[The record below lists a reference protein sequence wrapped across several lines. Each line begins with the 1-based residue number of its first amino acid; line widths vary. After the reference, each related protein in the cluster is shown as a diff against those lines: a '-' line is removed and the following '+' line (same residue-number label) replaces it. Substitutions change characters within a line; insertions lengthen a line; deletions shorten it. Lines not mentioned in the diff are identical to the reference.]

1 MSKLSQEQESILTEI
16 NTLLAMVERYGQME
30 LNGSFNIT
38 VSPIKILLNVMQA
51 LGVSYDEIIEF
62 LSSMIVSITPVVDLA
77 VKGIL
82 LAKLKSDIDCNLD
95 PRIPKNMR
103 EEIKGVNTI
112 PIFDMKPNENV
123 GSDDIN
129 ARGIEIDISTID
141 YYGMLNESP
150 MSEKGR
156 YKYFGNKKYYTVE
169 GVKEKF
175 YEYEQVISY
184 CLKKGINKNLIK
196 KHSDVDTIHEFV
208 RAKDFN
214 AFLWY
219 VLHKAKFINVSTLRN
234 EDIPEG
240 ESILKEYTGVDTNNT
255 YFVGQTYYQGVG
267 NEKYGVIGM
276 CIKNTP
282 ILTTNETF
290 LDATPNSSNKEMSDI
305 ALETQ
310 KQKTNESQY
319 CVVPITN
326 LWNGLNWYVNRF
338 FNNTIESSNNVLGTN
353 FKHDPKKDFALFN
366 ISTQYVNG
374 RLTNKLLF
382 TIKPAP
388 NLILPSV
395 GVSFE
400 KKKNDKGEEKTK
412 LTYNGQMQVSR
423 LTFDYEGKQKLG
435 GKYSVIVGE
444 KDKEKS
450 DLGKSVFNVLNPVD
464 NSITPV
470 KLHVT
475 NGGAKYE
482 LKNDGGTS
490 SAINSVLYECYPGF
504 TVYEFNYDF
513 IMGIQLFES
522 SVIVAQLIEAL
533 SNVNIGAEFNL
544 TPENAEYKMRI
555 SEIVKN
561 IIETSGYESSDCFYS
576 FSNKEYNDLLN
587 KSELK
592 RLQLYPFN
600 SSTEGA
606 VNVSD
611 KNIYELLNECNVN
624 STLEEKI
631 NVVSSTLTQASAV
644 ITEEVMPDERYEI
657 SFCWATKAVEM
668 VVSIFVEALL
678 TPKFLFV
685 LAINKKIM
693 GEGKPG
699 TKIDI
704 KYYLEQ
710 FWNII
715 ESVAREIVEIILSK
729 ITEFVIKKIKELLE
743 KAAKILMLEQI
754 EYYLRL
760 IESLIKACTFKFG
773 GEDLM
778 SRLDNVDYADI
789 DNNMEPIT
797 GEC

>member
-1 MSKLSQEQESILTEI
+1 MRKLSQEQESILAEI
-16 NTLLAMVERYGQME
+16 HALLAMVERSEQMK
-30 LNGSFNIT
+30 LNGSYNVT
-38 VSPIKILLNVMQA
+38 VSPIKILLSVMQA

-62 LSSMIVSITPVVDLA
+62 LSRMIVSITPVVDLA

-82 LAKLKSDIDCNLD
+82 LSKLKSDIDCNLD

-103 EEIKGVNTI
+103 EEVKGVNTI

-123 GSDDIN
+123 GTDDIN

-156 YKYFGNKKYYTVE
+156 YKYFGNKKYYTVD
-169 GVKEKF
+169 GVKERF

-184 CLKKGINKNLIK
+184 CLKKEIDKGKIK
-196 KHSDVDTIHEFV
+196 KHGDVDTIHEFV

-219 VLHKAKFINVSTLRN
+219 VLNKAKFLNVSTLSN

-240 ESILKEYTGVDTNNT
+240 ESILKEYTGTTKNNT
-255 YFVGQTYYQGVG
+255 YAVGQTYYQGVG

-276 CIKNTP
+276 CIKKTP
-282 ILTTNETF
+282 ILNTSETI
-290 LDATPNSSNKEMSDI
+290 LDATPNSSNKVQVDV
-305 ALETQ
+305 ALEMQ
-310 KQKTNESQY
+310 KQKSNESQY

-338 FNNTIESSNNVLGTN
+338 FNSTIESSNNVLGAN
-353 FKHDPKKDFALFN
+353 FIHNTKKDFALFN
-366 ISTQYVNG
+366 ISPIYVNG
-374 RLTNKLLF
+374 TRTNKLLF

-388 NLILPSV
+388 NLILSNFDF
-395 GVSFE
+395 SFE

-412 LTYNGQMQVSR
+412 LTYKGQMQASR
-423 LTFDYEGKQKLG
+423 LTFDADGKQKLG

-444 KDKEKS
+444 KDEKES
-450 DLGKSVFNVLNPVD
+450 NLEKSVFKVKNPVD
-464 NSITPV
+464 NTITPI
-470 KLHVT
+470 KLHVS
-475 NGGAKYE
+475 NGGVKYE
-482 LKNDGGTS
+482 LKNDGGTGG
-490 SAINSVLYECYPGF
+490 AINSVLYECYPGF
-504 TVYEFNYDF
+504 TIYEFNYDF

-522 SVIVAQLIEAL
+522 SVIVAQLVSAL
-533 SNVNIGAEFNL
+533 SNINIGAEFNL
-544 TPENAEYKMRI
+544 TPEKAEYKMRI

-561 IIETSGYESSDCFYS
+561 MVEASGYESSDCFYS
-576 FSNKEYNDLLN
+576 FSNKEYNELLN

-600 SSTEGA
+600 SSIEGA
-606 VNVSD
+606 VNVSE

-631 NVVSSTLTQASAV
+631 NVVSSTLTQASV
-644 ITEEVMPDERYEI
+644 KITEEVMPDDQYEM
-657 SFCWATKAVEM
+657 SFSWAIKAVEM

-693 GEGKPG
+693 GEGKPS

-710 FWNII
+710 FWNVI
-715 ESVAREIVEIILSK
+715 ESVVREIVEIILNK
-729 ITEFVIKKIKELLE
+729 ITEFVTKKIKELLE

-754 EYYLRL
+754 EYYSRL

-773 GEDLM
+773 SEDLL